1 VRVRADDIFRAIA
14 RFAVKFRWPI
24 VIFWIAA
31 AFVIPKALPSL
42 ANAAQGN
49 NSAFLPANAPSEQ
62 AINLAAP
69 LGVSTNVTS
78 IPVIAARATGPL
90 SAADQAWIN
99 GTLVTDLGKVQT
111 VVKVK
116 ELAQSQPT
124 AGVTGQAAQLQVQS
138 DVRSGGN
145 GSAIVTLVGDLRTAI
160 TDAAPPAG
168 LQVHLAGPL
177 ATQIDQQKQNG
188 NSNKSV
194 ELVSGILILI
204 ILLLVFRALL
214 APLVTLIPAALSVAI
229 SGPLVAEAAQH
240 GLKVSFLA
248 QILLTVLVLGA
259 GTDYNLFLVFRVREH
274 IRRGETAGNDFRRAA
289 SFLTRRRI
297 QRGDSSSEAL
307 VSALTR
313 VGESITFS
321 ALTVVAALLSL
332 LFATFQIYSTLGI
345 PLAIGIGVALL
356 AGLTLTPALL
366 AIFGKATFWPTRN
379 RVGAASAGAWGKVAA
394 RIVKRPAVALATG
407 VVIFGALATFVAG
420 YAGGGFGGT
429 TTAPA
434 GTDSAAGTALM
445 TQYFPATAANP
456 TEVIYQLPAP
466 VWDNPAPLAA
476 AELQLKASGLFTTL
490 AGPLNPGGSFSLQPA
505 QYAGLH
511 QLVSA
516 AVPSGELPPTM
527 PPALASKLTAVAGN
541 NAAEAYQLY
550 RATTNFVSADG
561 KTIQF
566 LVGLSAGD
574 PSTTAAMNAT
584 PAIRTEVA
592 RVAPTLH
599 ATANGVLGQA
609 PIFYDI
615 SATSNSDLGT
625 VIPIAIIVIGILL
638 ALVMRSLVAPL
649 YLIASVAVSYF
660 AALGAAVLIFIK
672 IGHSGGITFILPF
685 LLFIFLLA
693 LGEDYNIL
701 VMTRIREEAHKMPL
715 REAVSKALGITGTTV
730 TSAGVVLASAFAV
743 FAVVGGAS
751 GGSQIRDVGIGLVL
765 GILMDTFVVR
775 TVLVPCTCV
784 LLGRWNWWP
793 SKLIIDAPEADS
805 VSASADVLGLVDAA
819 PAAAGDEDAEVSP
832 GVAPEGKHSLD

>member
-1 VRVRADDIFRAIA
+1 VAVHADDIFRAIG

-24 VIFWIAA
+24 LVFWIVAA
-31 AFVIPKALPSL
+31 ALIPKALPSL

-49 NSAFLPANAPSEQ
+49 NSAFLPASAPSQ
-62 AINLAAP
+62 HAIDLAAP
-69 LGVSTNVTS
+69 LGVSTKVTVV
-78 IPVIAARATGPL
+78 PVIAARDGGPL
-90 SAADQAWIN
+90 TAADQAWLS
-99 GTLVTDLGKVQT
+99 GPLQAGLGKVAT
-111 VVKVK
+111 VEKVKV
-116 ELAQSQPT
+116 LAVSQPV
-124 AGVTGQAAQLQVQS
+124 AGVAGQAAEIQVQS
-138 DVRSGGN
+138 NVNGGGN
-145 GSAIVTLVGDLRTAI
+145 GTSIVNLVDNLRTAI
-160 TDAAPPAG
+160 KGAAPPSG
-168 LQVHLAGPL
+168 LQVHLSGPL
-177 ATQIDQQKQNG
+177 ATQVDQQKQNG
-188 NSNKSV
+188 NSNQSV
-194 ELVSGILILI
+194 EIVTGLLILI

-214 APLVTLIPAALSVAI
+214 APLVTLLPAFFSVAI

-274 IRRGETAGNDFRRAA
+274 IRRGEAPKDAV
-289 SFLTRRRI
+289 
-297 QRGDSSSEAL
+297 
-307 VSALTR
+307 VSALTK

-345 PLAIGIGVALL
+345 PLAIGIAVALL

-366 AIFGKATFWPTRN
+366 AIFGKAAFWPTRN
-379 RVGAASAGAWGKVAA
+379 RVGATSTGVWGKIAT
-394 RIVKRPAVALATG
+394 RILKRPAVALATG
-407 VVIFGALATFVAG
+407 VVIFGALATFVTG
-420 YAGGGFGGT
+420 YVGGGFGGS

-434 GTDSAAGTALM
+434 GTDSAAGAAL
-445 TQYFPATAANP
+445 QSKYFPSTSANP
-456 TEVIYQLPAP
+456 TELIYKLSTP
-466 VWDNPAPLAA
+466 VWDNPAPLVA
-476 AELQLKASGLFTTL
+476 AEQQLKASGVFTTV
-490 AGPLNPGGSFSLQPA
+490 AGPLNPGGTVSISPA
-505 QYAGLH
+505 QYSGLH
-511 QLVSA
+511 QVVSSA
-516 AVPSGELPPTM
+516 IPSGELPPTM
-527 PPALASKLTAVAGN
+527 PPAVAQALQPVAGN

-550 RATTNFVSADG
+550 RATTNFVSPDG

-566 LVGLSAGD
+566 LTGLSAGEA
-574 PSTTAAMNAT
+574 STTAAMNAT
-584 PAIRTEVA
+584 PAIRTEA
-592 RVAPTLH
+592 AKVAPALH
-599 ATANGVLGQA
+599 ATDNGVLGQA

-615 SATSNSDLGT
+615 SSISNSDLGT

-660 AALGAAVLIFIK
+660 AALGTAVLIFIK

-701 VMTRIREEAHKMPL
+701 VMTRIREEAHKMSL
-715 REAVSKALGITGTTV
+715 KEAVSKALGITGTTV
-730 TSAGVVLASAFAV
+730 TSAGIVLASAFAV

-751 GGSQIRDVGIGLVL
+751 GGSQIRDVGLGLVL

-793 SKLIIDAPEADS
+793 SKLTIDSPEAES
-805 VSASADVLGLVDAA
+805 VSASADALGL
-819 PAAAGDEDAEVSP
+819 AGSQDSQGAGGEVSP
-832 GVAPEGKHSLD
+832 SVAPDSKHSLD

>member
-1 VRVRADDIFRAIA
+1 VHADDIFRAIG

-24 VIFWIAA
+24 LIFWIVAA
-31 AFVIPKALPSL
+31 ALIPKALPSL

-49 NSAFLPANAPSEQ
+49 NSAFLPSSAPSQ
-62 AINLAAP
+62 HAIDLAAP
-69 LGVSTNVTS
+69 LGVSTKVTA
-78 IPVIAARATGPL
+78 IPVIAARTAGPL
-90 SAADQAWIN
+90 TAADQAWLS
-99 GTLVTDLGKVQT
+99 GPLQADLGKVAT

-116 ELAQSQPT
+116 VLAVSQTVP
-124 AGVTGQAAQLQVQS
+124 GVTGQAAEIQVQS
-138 DVRSGGN
+138 DVSSGGN
-145 GSAIVTLVGDLRTAI
+145 GTAIVDLVGNLRTAI
-160 TDAAPPAG
+160 KDAAAPAG
-168 LQVHLAGPL
+168 LQVSLTGPL
-177 ATQIDQQKQNG
+177 ATQVDQQKQNG
-188 NSNKSV
+188 NSNQSV
-194 ELVSGILILI
+194 EIVTGILILI

-214 APLVTLIPAALSVAI
+214 APLVTLLPSFFSVAI

-274 IRRGETAGNDFRRAA
+274 IRRGESPKDAV
-289 SFLTRRRI
+289 
-297 QRGDSSSEAL
+297 
-307 VSALTR
+307 VSALTK

-356 AGLTLTPALL
+356 ACLTLTPALL
-366 AIFGKATFWPTRN
+366 AIFGKAAFWPTRN
-379 RVGAASAGAWGKVAA
+379 RVGASSAGVWGTIAT
-394 RIVKRPAVALATG
+394 RILKRPAVALATG
-407 VVIFGALATFVAG
+407 VVIFGALATFVTG
-420 YAGGGFGGT
+420 YMGGGFGGS

-434 GTDSAAGTALM
+434 GSDSAAGTAL
-445 TQYFPATAANP
+445 QAKYFPSTSSNP
-456 TEVIYQLPAP
+456 TELIYKLSTP
-466 VWDNPAPLAA
+466 VWDNPAPLVA
-476 AELQLKASGLFTTL
+476 AEQQLKASGVFTTL
-490 AGPLNPGGSFSLQPA
+490 AGPLNPGGTVSISPA

-511 QLVSA
+511 QVVSA
-516 AVPSGELPPTM
+516 AVPSGELPTTM
-527 PPALASKLTAVAGN
+527 PPAVATALQPVAGS

-550 RATTNFVSADG
+550 RATTNFVSTDG

-566 LVGLSAGD
+566 LAGLTAGD
-574 PSTTAAMNAT
+574 PSTTTAMNAT
-584 PAIRTEVA
+584 PAIRTEA
-592 RVAPTLH
+592 TRVAPTLH
-599 ATANGVLGQA
+599 ATDSGVLGQA

-615 SATSNSDLGT
+615 SSISNSDLGT

-660 AALGAAVLIFIK
+660 AALGTAVLIFIK

-701 VMTRIREEAHKMPL
+701 VMTRIREEAHKMSL
-715 REAVSKALGITGTTV
+715 REAVSKALGVTGTTV
-730 TSAGVVLASAFAV
+730 TSAGIVLASAFAV
-743 FAVVGGAS
+743 FAVVGGRS
-751 GGSQIRDVGIGLVL
+751 GGSQIRDVGLGLVL

-793 SKLIIDAPEADS
+793 SKLTIDSPEAES
-805 VSASADVLGLVDAA
+805 VSASADALGL
-819 PAAAGDEDAEVSP
+819 AGSQGSAGPDAEVSSSVTP
-832 GVAPEGKHSLD
+832 DSAGRPEDDHSLD

>member
-1 VRVRADDIFRAIA
+1 VAVHADDIFRAIG

-24 VIFWIAA
+24 LVFWIVAA
-31 AFVIPKALPSL
+31 ALIPKALPSL

-49 NSAFLPANAPSEQ
+49 NSAFLPASAPSQ
-62 AINLAAP
+62 HAIDLAAP
-69 LGVSTNVTS
+69 LGVSTKVTVV
-78 IPVIAARATGPL
+78 PVIAARDGGPL
-90 SAADQAWIN
+90 TAADQAWLS
-99 GTLVTDLGKVQT
+99 GPLQAGLGKVAT
-111 VVKVK
+111 VEKVKV
-116 ELAQSQPT
+116 LAVSQPV
-124 AGVTGQAAQLQVQS
+124 AGVAGQAAEIQVQS
-138 DVRSGGN
+138 NVNGGGN
-145 GSAIVTLVGDLRTAI
+145 GTSIVNLVDNLRTAI
-160 TDAAPPAG
+160 KGAAPPSG
-168 LQVHLAGPL
+168 LQVHLSGPL
-177 ATQIDQQKQNG
+177 ATQVDQQKQNG
-188 NSNKSV
+188 NSNQSV
-194 ELVSGILILI
+194 EIVTGLLILI

-214 APLVTLIPAALSVAI
+214 APLVTLLPAFFSVAI

-274 IRRGETAGNDFRRAA
+274 IRRGEAPKDAV
-289 SFLTRRRI
+289 
-297 QRGDSSSEAL
+297 
-307 VSALTR
+307 VSALTK

-345 PLAIGIGVALL
+345 PLAIGIAVALL

-366 AIFGKATFWPTRN
+366 AIFGKAAFWPTRN
-379 RVGAASAGAWGKVAA
+379 RVGATSTGVWGKIAT
-394 RIVKRPAVALATG
+394 RILKRPAVALATG
-407 VVIFGALATFVAG
+407 VVIFGALATFVTG
-420 YAGGGFGGT
+420 YVGGGFGGS

-434 GTDSAAGTALM
+434 GTDSAVGATL
-445 TQYFPATAANP
+445 QSKYFPSTSANP
-456 TEVIYQLPAP
+456 TELIYKLSTP
-466 VWDNPAPLAA
+466 VWDNPAPLVA
-476 AELQLKASGLFTTL
+476 AEQQLKASGVFTTV
-490 AGPLNPGGSFSLQPA
+490 AGPLNPGGTVSISPA
-505 QYAGLH
+505 QYSGLH
-511 QLVSA
+511 QVVSSA
-516 AVPSGELPPTM
+516 IPSGELPPTM
-527 PPALASKLTAVAGN
+527 PPAVAQALQPVAGN

-550 RATTNFVSADG
+550 RATTNFVSPDG

-566 LVGLSAGD
+566 LTGLSAGEA
-574 PSTTAAMNAT
+574 STTAAMNAT
-584 PAIRTEVA
+584 PAIRTEA
-592 RVAPTLH
+592 AKVAPALH
-599 ATANGVLGQA
+599 ATDNGVLGQA

-615 SATSNSDLGT
+615 SSISNSDLGT

-660 AALGAAVLIFIK
+660 AALGTAVLIFIK

-701 VMTRIREEAHKMPL
+701 VMTRIREEAHKMSL
-715 REAVSKALGITGTTV
+715 KEAVSKALGITGTTV
-730 TSAGVVLASAFAV
+730 TSAGIVLASAFAV

-751 GGSQIRDVGIGLVL
+751 GGSQIRDVGLGLVL

-793 SKLIIDAPEADS
+793 SKLTIDSPEAES
-805 VSASADVLGLVDAA
+805 VSASADALGL
-819 PAAAGDEDAEVSP
+819 AGSQDSQGAGGEVSP
-832 GVAPEGKHSLD
+832 SVAPDSKHSLD

>member
-1 VRVRADDIFRAIA
+1 VAVHADDIFRAIG

-24 VIFWIAA
+24 LVFWIVAA
-31 AFVIPKALPSL
+31 ALIPKALPSL

-49 NSAFLPANAPSEQ
+49 NSAFLPASAPSQ
-62 AINLAAP
+62 HAIDLAAP
-69 LGVSTNVTS
+69 LGVSTKVTVV
-78 IPVIAARATGPL
+78 PVIAARDGGPL
-90 SAADQAWIN
+90 TAADQAWLS
-99 GTLVTDLGKVQT
+99 GPLQAGLGKVAT
-111 VVKVK
+111 VEKVKV
-116 ELAQSQPT
+116 LAVSQPV
-124 AGVTGQAAQLQVQS
+124 AGVAGQAAEIQVQS
-138 DVRSGGN
+138 NVNGGGN
-145 GSAIVTLVGDLRTAI
+145 GTSIVNLVDNLRTAI
-160 TDAAPPAG
+160 KGAAPPSG
-168 LQVHLAGPL
+168 LQVHLSGPL
-177 ATQIDQQKQNG
+177 ATQVDQQKQNG
-188 NSNKSV
+188 NSNQSV
-194 ELVSGILILI
+194 EIVTGLLILI

-214 APLVTLIPAALSVAI
+214 APLVTLLPAFFSVAI

-274 IRRGETAGNDFRRAA
+274 IRRGEAPKDAV
-289 SFLTRRRI
+289 
-297 QRGDSSSEAL
+297 
-307 VSALTR
+307 VSALTK

-345 PLAIGIGVALL
+345 PLAIGIAVALL

-366 AIFGKATFWPTRN
+366 AIFGKAAFWPTRN
-379 RVGAASAGAWGKVAA
+379 RVGATSTGVWGKIAT
-394 RIVKRPAVALATG
+394 RILKRPAVALATG
-407 VVIFGALATFVAG
+407 VVIFGALATFVTG
-420 YAGGGFGGT
+420 YVGGGFGGS

-434 GTDSAAGTALM
+434 GTDSAAGATL
-445 TQYFPATAANP
+445 QSKYFPSTSANP
-456 TEVIYQLPAP
+456 TELIYKLSTP
-466 VWDNPAPLAA
+466 VWDNPAPLVA
-476 AELQLKASGLFTTL
+476 AEQQLKASGVFTTV
-490 AGPLNPGGSFSLQPA
+490 AGPLNPGGTVSISPA
-505 QYAGLH
+505 QYSGLH
-511 QLVSA
+511 QVVSSA
-516 AVPSGELPPTM
+516 IPSGELPPTM
-527 PPALASKLTAVAGN
+527 PPAVAQALQPVAGN

-550 RATTNFVSADG
+550 RATTNFVSPDG

-566 LVGLSAGD
+566 LTGLSAGEA
-574 PSTTAAMNAT
+574 STTAAMNAT
-584 PAIRTEVA
+584 PAIRTEA
-592 RVAPTLH
+592 AKVAPALH
-599 ATANGVLGQA
+599 ATDNGVLGQA

-615 SATSNSDLGT
+615 SSISNSDLGT

-660 AALGAAVLIFIK
+660 AALGTAVLIFIK

-701 VMTRIREEAHKMPL
+701 VMTRIREEAHKMSL
-715 REAVSKALGITGTTV
+715 KEAVSKALGITGTTV
-730 TSAGVVLASAFAV
+730 TSAGIVLASAFAV

-751 GGSQIRDVGIGLVL
+751 GGSQIRDVGLGLVL

-793 SKLIIDAPEADS
+793 SKLTIDSPEAES
-805 VSASADVLGLVDAA
+805 VSASADALGL
-819 PAAAGDEDAEVSP
+819 AGSQDSQGAGGEVSP
-832 GVAPEGKHSLD
+832 SVAPDSKHSLD

>member
-1 VRVRADDIFRAIA
+1 VAVHADDIFRAIG

-24 VIFWIAA
+24 LVFWIVAA
-31 AFVIPKALPSL
+31 ALIPKALPSL

-49 NSAFLPANAPSEQ
+49 NSAFLPASAPSQ
-62 AINLAAP
+62 HAIDLAAP
-69 LGVSTNVTS
+69 LGVSTKVTVV
-78 IPVIAARATGPL
+78 PVIAARDGGPL
-90 SAADQAWIN
+90 TAADQAWLS
-99 GTLVTDLGKVQT
+99 GPLQAGLGKVAT
-111 VVKVK
+111 VEKVKV
-116 ELAQSQPT
+116 LAVSQPV
-124 AGVTGQAAQLQVQS
+124 AGVAGQAAEIQVQS
-138 DVRSGGN
+138 NVNGGGN
-145 GSAIVTLVGDLRTAI
+145 GTSIVNLVDNLRTAI
-160 TDAAPPAG
+160 KGAAPPSG
-168 LQVHLAGPL
+168 LQVHLTGPL
-177 ATQIDQQKQNG
+177 ATQVDQQKQNG
-188 NSNKSV
+188 NSNQSV
-194 ELVSGILILI
+194 EIVTGLLILI

-214 APLVTLIPAALSVAI
+214 APLVTLLPAFFSVAI

-274 IRRGETAGNDFRRAA
+274 IRRGEAPKDAV
-289 SFLTRRRI
+289 
-297 QRGDSSSEAL
+297 
-307 VSALTR
+307 VSALTK

-345 PLAIGIGVALL
+345 PLAIGIAVALL

-366 AIFGKATFWPTRN
+366 AIFGKAAFWPTRN
-379 RVGAASAGAWGKVAA
+379 RVGASSTGVWGKIAT
-394 RIVKRPAVALATG
+394 RILKRPAVALATG
-407 VVIFGALATFVAG
+407 VVVFGALATFVTG
-420 YAGGGFGGT
+420 YVGGGFGGS

-434 GTDSAAGTALM
+434 GTDSAAGAAL
-445 TQYFPATAANP
+445 QSKYFPSTSANP
-456 TEVIYQLPAP
+456 TELIYKLSTP
-466 VWDNPAPLAA
+466 VWDNPAPLVA
-476 AELQLKASGLFTTL
+476 AEQQLKASGVFTTV
-490 AGPLNPGGSFSLQPA
+490 AGPLNPGGTVSISPA
-505 QYAGLH
+505 QYSGLH
-511 QLVSA
+511 QVVSSA
-516 AVPSGELPPTM
+516 IPSGELPPTM
-527 PPALASKLTAVAGN
+527 PPAVAQALQPVAGN

-550 RATTNFVSADG
+550 RATTNFVSPDG

-566 LVGLSAGD
+566 LTGLSAGEA
-574 PSTTAAMNAT
+574 STTAAMNAT
-584 PAIRTEVA
+584 PAIRTEA
-592 RVAPTLH
+592 AKVAPALH
-599 ATANGVLGQA
+599 ATDNGVLGQA

-615 SATSNSDLGT
+615 SSISNSDLGT

-660 AALGAAVLIFIK
+660 AALGTAVLIFIK

-701 VMTRIREEAHKMPL
+701 VMTRIREEAHKMSL
-715 REAVSKALGITGTTV
+715 KEAVSKALGITGTTV
-730 TSAGVVLASAFAV
+730 TSAGIVLASAFAV

-751 GGSQIRDVGIGLVL
+751 GGSQIRDVGLGLVL

-793 SKLIIDAPEADS
+793 SKLTIDSPEAES
-805 VSASADVLGLVDAA
+805 VSASADALGL
-819 PAAAGDEDAEVSP
+819 AGSQDSQGAGGEVSP
-832 GVAPEGKHSLD
+832 SVAPDSKHSLD

>member
-1 VRVRADDIFRAIA
+1 MRVDDIFKAIG

-24 VIFWIAA
+24 LVFWIIAA
-31 AFVIPKALPSL
+31 VLIPKALPSL

-49 NSAFLPANAPSEQ
+49 NSAFLPASAPSQ
-62 AINLAAP
+62 HAIDMAAP
-69 LGVSTNVTS
+69 LGTSTKVTIVSV
-78 IPVIAARATGPL
+78 VAARTTGPL
-90 SAADQAWIN
+90 TAADQSWLTR
-99 GTLVTDLGKVQT
+99 TLPADLGKVAT

-116 ELAQSQPT
+116 EVAVSQRV
-124 AGVTGQAAQLQVQS
+124 ANVTGQAAQLQVQS
-138 DVRSGGN
+138 DVNGGGN
-145 GSAIVTLVGDLRTAI
+145 GTAIVNMVGELRTAI
-160 TDAAPPAG
+160 SDAHPPAG
-168 LQVHLAGPL
+168 LEVHLAGPL
-177 ATQIDQQKQNG
+177 ATQVDQQKQSG
-188 NSNKSV
+188 NSNQSV
-194 ELVSGILILI
+194 EIVSAVLILI

-214 APLVTLIPAALSVAI
+214 APLVTLLPAGLAVGI
-229 SGPLVAEAAQH
+229 SGPLVAEAAAH

-274 IRRGETAGNDFRRAA
+274 IRRGET
-289 SFLTRRRI
+289 SK
-297 QRGDSSSEAL
+297 EAV
-307 VSALTR
+307 VSALTK

-366 AIFGKATFWPTRN
+366 AIFGKATFWPSKTRA
-379 RVGAASAGAWGKVAA
+379 GTSSAGAWGAIA
-394 RIVKRPAVALATG
+394 TRILKRPAVALATG
-407 VVIFGALATFVAG
+407 IVIFGALATFVAG
-420 YAGGGFGGT
+420 YVGGGFGGS

-434 GTDSAAGTALM
+434 GTDSAAGTAL
-445 TQYFPATAANP
+445 QAKYFPSSSSNP
-456 TEVIYQLPAP
+456 TELLYKLSTP
-466 VWDNPAPLAA
+466 VWDNPAPLVA
-476 AELQLKASGLFTTL
+476 AEQQLKASGLFTGVT
-490 AGPLNPGGSFSLQPA
+490 GPLNPVGTVGFTPS
-505 QYAGLH
+505 QYAQFH

-516 AVPSGELPPTM
+516 AVPSGELPATI
-527 PPALASKLTAVAGN
+527 PPAVAKAITPVVGASE
-541 NAAEAYQLY
+541 AADAYQLY
-550 RATTNFVSADG
+550 RASSNFVSADG
-561 KTIQF
+561 TTIQF
-566 LVGLSAGD
+566 LTGLTAGD
-574 PSTTAAMNAT
+574 PSTTTAMNQT
-584 PAIRTEVA
+584 PTIRAEA
-592 RVAPTLH
+592 AKVAPTLH
-599 ATANGVLGQA
+599 ATQSGVLGEA

-615 SATSNSDLGT
+615 SSISNNDLGT
-625 VIPIAIIVIGILL
+625 VIPIAILVIGILL

-672 IGHSGGITFILPF
+672 IGHSSGITFILPF

-715 REAVSKALGITGTTV
+715 REAVAKAIGVTGTTV
-730 TSAGVVLASAFAV
+730 TSAGIVLAAAFGV

-751 GGSQIRDVGIGLVL
+751 GGSQIRDVGLGLVL

-793 SKLIIDAPEADS
+793 SKLTVDSPEADS
-805 VSASADVLGLVDAA
+805 AGTPAVNAAADALGLVDAA
-819 PAAAGDEDAEVSP
+819 PAATEAGGAEVSP
-832 GVAPEGKHSLD
+832 AGSTDGAGRPAD

>member
-1 VRVRADDIFRAIA
+1 VAVHADDIFRAIG

-24 VIFWIAA
+24 LVFWIVAA
-31 AFVIPKALPSL
+31 ALIPKALPSL

-49 NSAFLPANAPSEQ
+49 NSAFLPASAPSQ
-62 AINLAAP
+62 HAIDLAAP
-69 LGVSTNVTS
+69 LGVSTKVTVV
-78 IPVIAARATGPL
+78 PVIAARDGGPL
-90 SAADQAWIN
+90 TAADQAWLS
-99 GTLVTDLGKVQT
+99 GPLQAGLGKVAT
-111 VVKVK
+111 VEKVKV
-116 ELAQSQPT
+116 LAVSQPV
-124 AGVTGQAAQLQVQS
+124 AGVAGQAAEIQVQS
-138 DVRSGGN
+138 NVNGGGN
-145 GSAIVTLVGDLRTAI
+145 GTSIVNLVDNLRTAI
-160 TDAAPPAG
+160 KGAAPPSG
-168 LQVHLAGPL
+168 LQVHLTGPL
-177 ATQIDQQKQNG
+177 ATQVDQQKQNG
-188 NSNKSV
+188 NSNQSV
-194 ELVSGILILI
+194 EIVTGLLILI

-214 APLVTLIPAALSVAI
+214 APLVTLLPAFFSVAI

-274 IRRGETAGNDFRRAA
+274 IRRGEAPKDAV
-289 SFLTRRRI
+289 
-297 QRGDSSSEAL
+297 
-307 VSALTR
+307 VSALTK

-345 PLAIGIGVALL
+345 PLAIGIAVALL

-366 AIFGKATFWPTRN
+366 AIFGKAAFWPTRN
-379 RVGAASAGAWGKVAA
+379 RVGATSTGVWGKIAT
-394 RIVKRPAVALATG
+394 RILKRPAVALATG
-407 VVIFGALATFVAG
+407 VVVFGALATFVTG
-420 YAGGGFGGT
+420 YVGGGFGGS

-434 GTDSAAGTALM
+434 GTDSAAGAAL
-445 TQYFPATAANP
+445 QSKYFPSTSANP
-456 TEVIYQLPAP
+456 TELIYKLSTP
-466 VWDNPAPLAA
+466 VWDNPAPLVA
-476 AELQLKASGLFTTL
+476 AEQQLKASGVFTTV
-490 AGPLNPGGSFSLQPA
+490 AGPLNPGGTVSISPA
-505 QYAGLH
+505 QYSGLH
-511 QLVSA
+511 QVVSSA
-516 AVPSGELPPTM
+516 IPSGELPPTM
-527 PPALASKLTAVAGN
+527 PPAVAQALQPVAGN

-550 RATTNFVSADG
+550 RATTNFVSPDG

-566 LVGLSAGD
+566 LTGLSAGEA
-574 PSTTAAMNAT
+574 STTAAMNAT
-584 PAIRTEVA
+584 PAIRTEA
-592 RVAPTLH
+592 AKVAPALH
-599 ATANGVLGQA
+599 ATDNGVLGQA

-615 SATSNSDLGT
+615 SSISNSDLGT

-660 AALGAAVLIFIK
+660 AALGTAVLIFIK

-701 VMTRIREEAHKMPL
+701 VMTRIREEAHKMSL
-715 REAVSKALGITGTTV
+715 KEAVSKALGITGTTV
-730 TSAGVVLASAFAV
+730 TSAGIVLASAFAV

-751 GGSQIRDVGIGLVL
+751 GGSQIRDVGLGLVL

-793 SKLIIDAPEADS
+793 SKLTIDSPEAES
-805 VSASADVLGLVDAA
+805 VSASADALGL
-819 PAAAGDEDAEVSP
+819 AGSQDSQGAGGEVSP
-832 GVAPEGKHSLD
+832 SVAPDSKHSLD

>member
-1 VRVRADDIFRAIA
+1 VAVHADDIFRAIG

-24 VIFWIAA
+24 LVFWIVAA
-31 AFVIPKALPSL
+31 ALIPKALPSL

-49 NSAFLPANAPSEQ
+49 NSAFLPASAPSQ
-62 AINLAAP
+62 HAIDLAAP
-69 LGVSTNVTS
+69 LGVSTKVTVV
-78 IPVIAARATGPL
+78 PVIAARDGGPL
-90 SAADQAWIN
+90 TAADQAWLS
-99 GTLVTDLGKVQT
+99 GPLQAGLGKVAT
-111 VVKVK
+111 VEKVKV
-116 ELAQSQPT
+116 LAVSQPV
-124 AGVTGQAAQLQVQS
+124 AGVAGQAAEIQVQS
-138 DVRSGGN
+138 NVNGGGN
-145 GSAIVTLVGDLRTAI
+145 GTSIVNLVDNLRTAI
-160 TDAAPPAG
+160 KGAAPPSG
-168 LQVHLAGPL
+168 LQVHLTGPL
-177 ATQIDQQKQNG
+177 ATQVDQQKQNG
-188 NSNKSV
+188 NSNQSV
-194 ELVSGILILI
+194 EIVTGLLILI

-214 APLVTLIPAALSVAI
+214 APLVTLLPAFFSVAI

-274 IRRGETAGNDFRRAA
+274 IRRGEAPKDAV
-289 SFLTRRRI
+289 
-297 QRGDSSSEAL
+297 
-307 VSALTR
+307 VSALTK

-345 PLAIGIGVALL
+345 PLAIGIAVALL

-366 AIFGKATFWPTRN
+366 AIFGKAAFWPTRN
-379 RVGAASAGAWGKVAA
+379 RVGATSTGVWGKIAT
-394 RIVKRPAVALATG
+394 RILKRPAVALATG
-407 VVIFGALATFVAG
+407 VVIFGALATFVTG
-420 YAGGGFGGT
+420 YVGGGFGGS

-434 GTDSAAGTALM
+434 GTDSAAGATL
-445 TQYFPATAANP
+445 QSKYFPSTSANP
-456 TEVIYQLPAP
+456 TELIYKLSTP
-466 VWDNPAPLAA
+466 VWDNPAPLVA
-476 AELQLKASGLFTTL
+476 AEQQLKASGVFTTV
-490 AGPLNPGGSFSLQPA
+490 AGPLNPGGTVSISPA
-505 QYAGLH
+505 QYSGLH
-511 QLVSA
+511 QVVSSA
-516 AVPSGELPPTM
+516 IPSGELPPTM
-527 PPALASKLTAVAGN
+527 PPAVAQALQPMAGN

-550 RATTNFVSADG
+550 RATTNFVSPDG

-566 LVGLSAGD
+566 LTGLSAGEA
-574 PSTTAAMNAT
+574 STTAAMNAT
-584 PAIRTEVA
+584 PAIRTEA
-592 RVAPTLH
+592 AKVAPALH
-599 ATANGVLGQA
+599 ATDNGVLGQA

-615 SATSNSDLGT
+615 SSISNSDLGT

-660 AALGAAVLIFIK
+660 AALGTAVLIFIK

-701 VMTRIREEAHKMPL
+701 VMTRIREEAHKMSL
-715 REAVSKALGITGTTV
+715 KEAVSKALGITGTTV
-730 TSAGVVLASAFAV
+730 TSAGIVLASAFAV

-751 GGSQIRDVGIGLVL
+751 GGSQIRDVGLGLVL

-793 SKLIIDAPEADS
+793 SKLTIDSPEAES
-805 VSASADVLGLVDAA
+805 VSASADALGL
-819 PAAAGDEDAEVSP
+819 AGSQDSQGAGGEVSP
-832 GVAPEGKHSLD
+832 SVAPDSKHSLD

>member
-1 VRVRADDIFRAIA
+1 VAVHADDIFRAIG

-24 VIFWIAA
+24 LVFWIVAA
-31 AFVIPKALPSL
+31 ALIPKALPSL

-49 NSAFLPANAPSEQ
+49 NSAFLPASAPSQ
-62 AINLAAP
+62 HAIDLAAP
-69 LGVSTNVTS
+69 LGVSTKVTVV
-78 IPVIAARATGPL
+78 PVIAARDGGPL
-90 SAADQAWIN
+90 TAADQAWLS
-99 GTLVTDLGKVQT
+99 GPLQAGLGKVAT
-111 VVKVK
+111 VEKVKV
-116 ELAQSQPT
+116 LAVSQPV
-124 AGVTGQAAQLQVQS
+124 AGVAGQAAEIQVQS
-138 DVRSGGN
+138 NVNGGGN
-145 GSAIVTLVGDLRTAI
+145 GTAIVNLVDNLRTAI
-160 TDAAPPAG
+160 KGAAPPSG
-168 LQVHLAGPL
+168 LQVHLTGPL
-177 ATQIDQQKQNG
+177 ATQVDQQKQNG
-188 NSNKSV
+188 NSNQSV
-194 ELVSGILILI
+194 EIVTGLLILI

-214 APLVTLIPAALSVAI
+214 APLVTLLPAFFSVAI

-274 IRRGETAGNDFRRAA
+274 IRRGEAPKDAV
-289 SFLTRRRI
+289 
-297 QRGDSSSEAL
+297 
-307 VSALTR
+307 VSALTK

-345 PLAIGIGVALL
+345 PLAIGIAVALL

-366 AIFGKATFWPTRN
+366 AIFGKAAFWPTRN
-379 RVGAASAGAWGKVAA
+379 RVGATSTGVWGKIAT
-394 RIVKRPAVALATG
+394 RILKRPAVALATG
-407 VVIFGALATFVAG
+407 VVIFGALATFVTG
-420 YAGGGFGGT
+420 YVGGGFGGS

-434 GTDSAAGTALM
+434 GTDSAAGATL
-445 TQYFPATAANP
+445 QSKYFPSTSANP
-456 TEVIYQLPAP
+456 TELIYKLSTP
-466 VWDNPAPLAA
+466 VWDNPAPLVA
-476 AELQLKASGLFTTL
+476 AEQQLKASGVFTTV
-490 AGPLNPGGSFSLQPA
+490 AGPLNPGGTVSISPA
-505 QYAGLH
+505 QYSGLH
-511 QLVSA
+511 QVVSSA
-516 AVPSGELPPTM
+516 IPSGELPPTM
-527 PPALASKLTAVAGN
+527 PPAVAQALQPVAGN

-550 RATTNFVSADG
+550 RATTNFVSPDG

-566 LVGLSAGD
+566 LTGLSAGEA
-574 PSTTAAMNAT
+574 STTAAMNAT
-584 PAIRTEVA
+584 PAIRTEA
-592 RVAPTLH
+592 AKVAPALH
-599 ATANGVLGQA
+599 ATDNGVLGQA

-615 SATSNSDLGT
+615 SSISNSDLGT

-660 AALGAAVLIFIK
+660 AALGTAVLIFIK

-701 VMTRIREEAHKMPL
+701 VMTRIREEAHKMSL
-715 REAVSKALGITGTTV
+715 KEAVSKALGITGTTV
-730 TSAGVVLASAFAV
+730 TSAGIVLASAFAV

-751 GGSQIRDVGIGLVL
+751 GGSQIRDVGLGLVL

-793 SKLIIDAPEADS
+793 SKLTIDSPEAES
-805 VSASADVLGLVDAA
+805 VSASADALGL
-819 PAAAGDEDAEVSP
+819 AGSQDSQGAGGEVSP
-832 GVAPEGKHSLD
+832 SVAPDSKHSLD

>member
-1 VRVRADDIFRAIA
+1 VRVDDIFRAIG

-31 AFVIPKALPSL
+31 AVVIPKALPSL

-49 NSAFLPANAPSEQ
+49 NSAFLPASSPSEQ
-62 AINLAAP
+62 AITLAAP
-69 LGVSTNVTS
+69 LGTSTKVTVVSLV
-78 IPVIAARATGPL
+78 AARTTGPL
-90 SAADQAWIN
+90 TAADQAWLDS
-99 GTLVTDLGKVQT
+99 TLPADLGKVAT

-116 ELAQSQPT
+116 ELAVSQPVT
-124 AGVTGQAAQLQVQS
+124 GVAGQAAELQVQS
-138 DVRSGGN
+138 DLSGGGN
-145 GSAIVTLVGDLRTAI
+145 GTAIVTLVDNLRTAI
-160 TDAAPPAG
+160 SDAGPPAG

-177 ATQIDQQKQNG
+177 ATQVDQQKQNG

-194 ELVSGILILI
+194 ELVSALLILI

-214 APLVTLIPAALSVAI
+214 APLITLIPAGLAVAI
-229 SGPLVAEAAQH
+229 SGPLVGEAAQH

-274 IRRGETAGNDFRRAA
+274 VRRGETAGNDFRRAA
-289 SFLTRRRI
+289 SFLTRGRV
-297 QRGDSSSEAL
+297 QRGDSSSEAV
-307 VSALTR
+307 VSALTK

-366 AIFGKATFWPTRN
+366 AIFGRAAFWPTKA
-379 RVGAASAGAWGKVAA
+379 RVGTSSAGAWGIVAT
-394 RIVKRPAVALATG
+394 RVLKRPAVALATG

-420 YAGGGFGGT
+420 YVGGGFGGS

-434 GTDSAAGTALM
+434 GTDSAAGAALLSE
-445 TQYFPATAANP
+445 YFPSSSANP
-456 TEVIYQLPAP
+456 TELIYKLSAP
-466 VWDNPAPLAA
+466 VWDNPAPLVT
-476 AELQLKASGLFTTL
+476 AEQQLKSSGLFTGIT
-490 AGPLNPGGSFSLQPA
+490 GPLNPVGTIGFTPA
-505 QYAGLH
+505 EYAQFH
-511 QLVSA
+511 ELVSA
-516 AVPSGELPPTM
+516 AVPSGQLPATA
-527 PPALASKLTAVAGN
+527 PPAVAQALTAKVGAAE
-541 NAAEAYQLY
+541 AAEAYQLY
-550 RATTNFVSADG
+550 RASSNFVSADG
-561 KTIQF
+561 TTIQF
-566 LVGLSAGD
+566 VVGLSAGD
-574 PSTTAAMNAT
+574 PSTTTAMNAT
-584 PAIRTEVA
+584 PAIRAEA
-592 RVAPTLH
+592 AKVAPTLH
-599 ATANGVLGQA
+599 ATANGVLGEA

-625 VIPIAIIVIGILL
+625 VIPIAILIIGILL

-672 IGHSGGITFILPF
+672 IGHSSGITFILPF

-715 REAVSKALGITGTTV
+715 REAVTKAIGVTGTTV
-730 TSAGVVLASAFAV
+730 TSAGIVLAAAFAV

-793 SKLIIDAPEADS
+793 SKLDVDAPGADA
-805 VSASADVLGLVDAA
+805 ASAPSVNAAADALGLVEAA
-819 PAAAGDEDAEVSP
+819 PAATEANGAE
-832 GVAPEGKHSLD
+832 VAPEGNQSVD

>member
-1 VRVRADDIFRAIA
+1 VAVHADDIFRAIG

-24 VIFWIAA
+24 LVFWIVAA
-31 AFVIPKALPSL
+31 ALIPKALPSL

-49 NSAFLPANAPSEQ
+49 NSAFLPASAPSQ
-62 AINLAAP
+62 HAIDLAAP
-69 LGVSTNVTS
+69 LGVSTKVTVV
-78 IPVIAARATGPL
+78 PVIAARDGGPL
-90 SAADQAWIN
+90 TAADQAWLS
-99 GTLVTDLGKVQT
+99 GPLQAGLGKVAT
-111 VVKVK
+111 VEKVKV
-116 ELAQSQPT
+116 LAVSQPV
-124 AGVTGQAAQLQVQS
+124 AGVAGQAAEIQVQS
-138 DVRSGGN
+138 NVNGGGN
-145 GSAIVTLVGDLRTAI
+145 GTSIVNLVDNLRTAI
-160 TDAAPPAG
+160 KGAAPPSG
-168 LQVHLAGPL
+168 LQVHLTGPL
-177 ATQIDQQKQNG
+177 ATQVDQQKQNG
-188 NSNKSV
+188 NSNQSV
-194 ELVSGILILI
+194 EIVTGLLILI

-214 APLVTLIPAALSVAI
+214 APLVTLLPAFFSVAI

-274 IRRGETAGNDFRRAA
+274 IRRGEAPKDAV
-289 SFLTRRRI
+289 
-297 QRGDSSSEAL
+297 
-307 VSALTR
+307 VSALTK

-345 PLAIGIGVALL
+345 PLAIGIAVALL

-366 AIFGKATFWPTRN
+366 AIFGKAAFWPTRN
-379 RVGAASAGAWGKVAA
+379 RVGATSTGVWGKIAT
-394 RIVKRPAVALATG
+394 RILKRPAVALATG
-407 VVIFGALATFVAG
+407 VVVFGALATFVTG
-420 YAGGGFGGT
+420 YVGGGFGGS

-434 GTDSAAGTALM
+434 GTDSAAGAAL
-445 TQYFPATAANP
+445 QSKYFPSTSANP
-456 TEVIYQLPAP
+456 TELIYTLSTP
-466 VWDNPAPLAA
+466 VWDNPAPLVA
-476 AELQLKASGLFTTL
+476 AEQQLKASGVFTTV
-490 AGPLNPGGSFSLQPA
+490 AGPLNPGGTVSISPA
-505 QYAGLH
+505 QYSGLH
-511 QLVSA
+511 QVVSSA
-516 AVPSGELPPTM
+516 IPSGELPPTM
-527 PPALASKLTAVAGN
+527 PPAVAQALQPVAGN

-550 RATTNFVSADG
+550 RATTNFVSPDG

-566 LVGLSAGD
+566 LTGLRAGEA
-574 PSTTAAMNAT
+574 STTAAMNAT
-584 PAIRTEVA
+584 PAIRTEA
-592 RVAPTLH
+592 AKVAPALH
-599 ATANGVLGQA
+599 ATDNGVLGQA

-615 SATSNSDLGT
+615 SSISNSDLGT

-660 AALGAAVLIFIK
+660 AALGTAVLIFIK

-701 VMTRIREEAHKMPL
+701 VMTRIREEAHKMSL
-715 REAVSKALGITGTTV
+715 KEAVSKALGITGTTV
-730 TSAGVVLASAFAV
+730 TSAGIVLASAFAV

-751 GGSQIRDVGIGLVL
+751 GGSQIRDVGLGLVL

-793 SKLIIDAPEADS
+793 SKLTIDSPEAES
-805 VSASADVLGLVDAA
+805 VSASADALGL
-819 PAAAGDEDAEVSP
+819 AGSQDSQGAGGEVSP
-832 GVAPEGKHSLD
+832 SVAPDSKHSLD

>member
-1 VRVRADDIFRAIA
+1 VAVHADDIFRAIG

-24 VIFWIAA
+24 LVFWIVAA
-31 AFVIPKALPSL
+31 ALIPKALPSL

-49 NSAFLPANAPSEQ
+49 NSAFLPASAPSQ
-62 AINLAAP
+62 HAIDLAAP
-69 LGVSTNVTS
+69 LGVSTKVTVV
-78 IPVIAARATGPL
+78 PVIAARDGGPL
-90 SAADQAWIN
+90 TAADQAWLS
-99 GTLVTDLGKVQT
+99 GPLQAGLGKVAT
-111 VVKVK
+111 VEKVKV
-116 ELAQSQPT
+116 LAVSQPV
-124 AGVTGQAAQLQVQS
+124 AGVAGQAAEIQVQS
-138 DVRSGGN
+138 NVNGGGN
-145 GSAIVTLVGDLRTAI
+145 GTAIVNLVDNLRTAI
-160 TDAAPPAG
+160 KGAAPPSG
-168 LQVHLAGPL
+168 LQVHLTGPL
-177 ATQIDQQKQNG
+177 ATQVDQQKQNG
-188 NSNKSV
+188 NSNQSV
-194 ELVSGILILI
+194 EIVTGLLILI

-214 APLVTLIPAALSVAI
+214 APLVTLLPAFFSVAI

-274 IRRGETAGNDFRRAA
+274 IRRGEAPKDAV
-289 SFLTRRRI
+289 
-297 QRGDSSSEAL
+297 
-307 VSALTR
+307 VSALTK

-345 PLAIGIGVALL
+345 PLAIGIAVALL

-366 AIFGKATFWPTRN
+366 AIFGKAAFWPTRN
-379 RVGAASAGAWGKVAA
+379 RVGASSTGVWGKIAT
-394 RIVKRPAVALATG
+394 RILKRPAVALATG
-407 VVIFGALATFVAG
+407 VVIFGALATFVTG
-420 YAGGGFGGT
+420 YVGGGFGGS

-434 GTDSAAGTALM
+434 GTDSAAGAAL
-445 TQYFPATAANP
+445 QSKYFPSTSANP
-456 TEVIYQLPAP
+456 TELIYTLSTP
-466 VWDNPAPLAA
+466 VWDNPAPLVA
-476 AELQLKASGLFTTL
+476 AEQQLKASGVFTTV
-490 AGPLNPGGSFSLQPA
+490 AGPLNPGGTVSISPA
-505 QYAGLH
+505 QYSGLH
-511 QLVSA
+511 QVVSSA
-516 AVPSGELPPTM
+516 IPSGELPPTM
-527 PPALASKLTAVAGN
+527 PPAVAQALQPVAGN

-550 RATTNFVSADG
+550 RATTNFVSPDG

-566 LVGLSAGD
+566 LTGLSAGEA
-574 PSTTAAMNAT
+574 STTAAMNAT
-584 PAIRTEVA
+584 PAIRTEA
-592 RVAPTLH
+592 AKVAPALH
-599 ATANGVLGQA
+599 ATDNGVLGQA

-615 SATSNSDLGT
+615 SSISNSDLGT

-660 AALGAAVLIFIK
+660 AALGTAVLIFIK

-701 VMTRIREEAHKMPL
+701 VMTRIREEAHKMSL
-715 REAVSKALGITGTTV
+715 KEAVSKALGITGTTV
-730 TSAGVVLASAFAV
+730 TSAGIVLASAFAV

-751 GGSQIRDVGIGLVL
+751 GGSQIRDVGLGLVL

-793 SKLIIDAPEADS
+793 SKLTIDSPEAES
-805 VSASADVLGLVDAA
+805 VSASADALGL
-819 PAAAGDEDAEVSP
+819 AGSQDSQGAGGEVSP
-832 GVAPEGKHSLD
+832 SVAPDSKHSLD

>member
-1 VRVRADDIFRAIA
+1 VPVHADDIFRAIG
-14 RFAVKFRWPI
+14 RFAVKLRWPI
-24 VIFWIAA
+24 LVFWIAA
-31 AFVIPKALPSL
+31 AAFIPKALPSL

-49 NSAFLPANAPSEQ
+49 NSAFLPSSAPSQ
-62 AINLAAP
+62 HAIDISAP
-69 LGVSTNVTS
+69 LGVSTKVTA

-90 SAADQAWIN
+90 TAADQAWL
-99 GTLVTDLGKVQT
+99 GGPLQADLGKVAT

-116 ELAQSQPT
+116 VLAVSQPV
-124 AGVTGQAAQLQVQS
+124 AGVTGQAASLQVQS
-138 DVRSGGN
+138 NVSGGGN
-145 GSAIVTLVGDLRTAI
+145 GTAIVDLVDNLRTAI
-160 TDAAPPAG
+160 KDAAPPAG

-177 ATQIDQQKQNG
+177 ATQVDQQQQSG
-188 NSNKSV
+188 NSNQSV
-194 ELVSGILILI
+194 EIVTGVLILI

-214 APLVTLIPAALSVAI
+214 APLVTLLPAFFSVAI

-274 IRRGETAGNDFRRAA
+274 IRRGETPKDAV
-289 SFLTRRRI
+289 
-297 QRGDSSSEAL
+297 
-307 VSALTR
+307 VSALTK

-366 AIFGKATFWPTRN
+366 AIFGKAAFWPTRN
-379 RVGAASAGAWGKVAA
+379 RVGASSTGVWGTIAT
-394 RIVKRPAVALATG
+394 RILKRPAVALATG
-407 VVIFGALATFVAG
+407 VVIFGALATFVTG
-420 YAGGGFGGT
+420 YVGGGFGGS

-434 GTDSAAGTALM
+434 GSDSAAGTTL
-445 TQYFPATAANP
+445 QSKYFPTTSSNP
-456 TEVIYQLPAP
+456 TELIYKLSTP
-466 VWDNPAPLAA
+466 VWDNPAPLVA
-476 AELQLKASGLFTTL
+476 AEQQLKAAGVFTTL
-490 AGPLNPGGSFSLQPA
+490 AGPLNPGGTVTLQPA
-505 QYAGLH
+505 QYTGLH
-511 QLVSA
+511 QVMSA
-516 AVPSGELPPTM
+516 KLPSSADLPTAV
-527 PPALASKLTAVAGN
+527 PPALAPALTAAGKQFG
-541 NAAEAYQLY
+541 ASADEIYQLY
-550 RATTNFVSADG
+550 RATTNFVSPDG

-566 LVGLSAGD
+566 LAGLSAGD

-584 PAIRTEVA
+584 PAIRAAAAKVT
-592 RVAPTLH
+592 PTLH
-599 ATANGVLGQA
+599 ATDSGVLGQA

-615 SATSNSDLGT
+615 SSISNSDLGT

-638 ALVMRSLVAPL
+638 AVVMRSLVAPL

-660 AALGAAVLIFIK
+660 AALGTAVLIFIK

-701 VMTRIREEAHKMPL
+701 VMTRIREEAHKMSL

-730 TSAGVVLASAFAV
+730 TSAGIVLASAFAV
-743 FAVVGGAS
+743 FAVVGGRS
-751 GGSQIRDVGIGLVL
+751 GGSQVRDVGLGLVL

-793 SKLIIDAPEADS
+793 SKLTIDSPEAES
-805 VSASADVLGLVDAA
+805 VSASADALGL
-819 PAAAGDEDAEVSP
+819 AGAQGRPGAGAEVSP
-832 GVAPEGKHSLD
+832 PAGPESKHSLD

>member
-1 VRVRADDIFRAIA
+1 VAVHADDIFRAIG

-24 VIFWIAA
+24 LVFWIVAA
-31 AFVIPKALPSL
+31 ALIPKALPSL

-49 NSAFLPANAPSEQ
+49 NSAFLPASAPSQ
-62 AINLAAP
+62 HAIDLAAP
-69 LGVSTNVTS
+69 LGVSTKVTVV
-78 IPVIAARATGPL
+78 PVIAARDGGPL
-90 SAADQAWIN
+90 TAADQAWLS
-99 GTLVTDLGKVQT
+99 GPLQAGLGKVAT
-111 VVKVK
+111 VEKVKV
-116 ELAQSQPT
+116 LAVSQPV
-124 AGVTGQAAQLQVQS
+124 AGVAGQAAEIQVQS
-138 DVRSGGN
+138 NVNGGGN
-145 GSAIVTLVGDLRTAI
+145 GTSIVNLVDNLRTAI
-160 TDAAPPAG
+160 KGAAPPSG
-168 LQVHLAGPL
+168 LQVHLTGPL
-177 ATQIDQQKQNG
+177 ATQVDQQKQNG
-188 NSNKSV
+188 NSNQSV
-194 ELVSGILILI
+194 EIVTGLLILI

-214 APLVTLIPAALSVAI
+214 APLVTLLPAFFSVAI

-274 IRRGETAGNDFRRAA
+274 IRRGEAPKDAV
-289 SFLTRRRI
+289 
-297 QRGDSSSEAL
+297 
-307 VSALTR
+307 VSALTK

-345 PLAIGIGVALL
+345 PLAIGIAVALL

-366 AIFGKATFWPTRN
+366 AIFGKAAFWPTRN
-379 RVGAASAGAWGKVAA
+379 RVGATSTGVWGKIAT
-394 RIVKRPAVALATG
+394 RILKRPAVALATG
-407 VVIFGALATFVAG
+407 VVIFGALATFVTG
-420 YAGGGFGGT
+420 YVGGGFGGS

-434 GTDSAAGTALM
+434 GTDSAAGATL
-445 TQYFPATAANP
+445 QSKYFPSTSANP
-456 TEVIYQLPAP
+456 TELIYKLSTP
-466 VWDNPAPLAA
+466 VWDNPAPLVA
-476 AELQLKASGLFTTL
+476 AEQQLKASGVFTTV
-490 AGPLNPGGSFSLQPA
+490 AGPLNPGGTVSISPA
-505 QYAGLH
+505 QYSGLH
-511 QLVSA
+511 QVVSSA
-516 AVPSGELPPTM
+516 IPSGELPPTM
-527 PPALASKLTAVAGN
+527 PPAVAQALQPVAGN

-550 RATTNFVSADG
+550 RATTNFVSPDG

-566 LVGLSAGD
+566 LTGLSAGEA
-574 PSTTAAMNAT
+574 STTAAMNAT
-584 PAIRTEVA
+584 PAIRTEA
-592 RVAPTLH
+592 AKVAPALH
-599 ATANGVLGQA
+599 ATDNGVLGQA

-615 SATSNSDLGT
+615 SSISNSDLGT

-660 AALGAAVLIFIK
+660 AALGTAVLIFIK

-701 VMTRIREEAHKMPL
+701 VMTRIREEAHKMSL
-715 REAVSKALGITGTTV
+715 KEAVSKALGITGTTV
-730 TSAGVVLASAFAV
+730 TSAGIVLASAFAV

-751 GGSQIRDVGIGLVL
+751 GGSQIRDVGLGLVL

-793 SKLIIDAPEADS
+793 SKLTIDSPEAES
-805 VSASADVLGLVDAA
+805 VSASADALGL
-819 PAAAGDEDAEVSP
+819 AGSQDSQGAGGEVSP
-832 GVAPEGKHSLD
+832 SVAPDSKHSLD

>member
-1 VRVRADDIFRAIA
+1 VAVHADDIFRAIG

-24 VIFWIAA
+24 LVFWIVAA
-31 AFVIPKALPSL
+31 ALIPKALPSL

-49 NSAFLPANAPSEQ
+49 NSAFLPASAPSQ
-62 AINLAAP
+62 HAIDLAAP
-69 LGVSTNVTS
+69 LGVSTKVTVV
-78 IPVIAARATGPL
+78 PVIAARDGGPL
-90 SAADQAWIN
+90 TAADQAWLS
-99 GTLVTDLGKVQT
+99 GPLQAGLGKVAT
-111 VVKVK
+111 VEKVKV
-116 ELAQSQPT
+116 LAVSQPV
-124 AGVTGQAAQLQVQS
+124 AGVAGQAAEIQVQS
-138 DVRSGGN
+138 NVNGGGN
-145 GSAIVTLVGDLRTAI
+145 GTAIVNLVDNLRTAI
-160 TDAAPPAG
+160 KGAAPPSG
-168 LQVHLAGPL
+168 LQVHLTGPL
-177 ATQIDQQKQNG
+177 ATQVDQQKQNG
-188 NSNKSV
+188 NSNQSV
-194 ELVSGILILI
+194 EIVTGLLILI

-214 APLVTLIPAALSVAI
+214 APLVTLLPAFFSVAI

-274 IRRGETAGNDFRRAA
+274 IRRGEAPKDAV
-289 SFLTRRRI
+289 
-297 QRGDSSSEAL
+297 
-307 VSALTR
+307 VSALTK

-345 PLAIGIGVALL
+345 PLAIGIAVALL

-366 AIFGKATFWPTRN
+366 AIFGKAAFWPTRN
-379 RVGAASAGAWGKVAA
+379 RVGATSTGVWGKIAT
-394 RIVKRPAVALATG
+394 RILKRPAVALATG
-407 VVIFGALATFVAG
+407 VVIFGALATFVTG
-420 YAGGGFGGT
+420 YVGGGFGGS

-434 GTDSAAGTALM
+434 GTDSAVGATL
-445 TQYFPATAANP
+445 QSKYFPSTSANP
-456 TEVIYQLPAP
+456 TELIYKLSTP
-466 VWDNPAPLAA
+466 VWDNPAPLVA
-476 AELQLKASGLFTTL
+476 AEQQLKASGVFTTV
-490 AGPLNPGGSFSLQPA
+490 AGPLNPGGTVSISPA
-505 QYAGLH
+505 QYSGLH
-511 QLVSA
+511 QVVSSA
-516 AVPSGELPPTM
+516 IPSGELPPTM
-527 PPALASKLTAVAGN
+527 PPAVAQALQPVAGN

-550 RATTNFVSADG
+550 RATTNFVSPDG

-566 LVGLSAGD
+566 LTGLSAGEA
-574 PSTTAAMNAT
+574 STTAAMNAT
-584 PAIRTEVA
+584 PAIRTEA
-592 RVAPTLH
+592 AKVAPALH
-599 ATANGVLGQA
+599 ATDNGVLGQA

-615 SATSNSDLGT
+615 SSISNSDLGT

-660 AALGAAVLIFIK
+660 AALGTAVLIFIK

-701 VMTRIREEAHKMPL
+701 VMTRIREEAHKMSL
-715 REAVSKALGITGTTV
+715 KEAVSKALGITGTTV
-730 TSAGVVLASAFAV
+730 TSAGIVLASAFAV

-751 GGSQIRDVGIGLVL
+751 GGSQIRDVGLGLVL

-793 SKLIIDAPEADS
+793 SKLTIDSPEAES
-805 VSASADVLGLVDAA
+805 VSASADALGL
-819 PAAAGDEDAEVSP
+819 AGSQDSQGAGGEVSP
-832 GVAPEGKHSLD
+832 SVAPDSKHSLD

>member
-1 VRVRADDIFRAIA
+1 VAVHADDIFRAIG

-24 VIFWIAA
+24 LVFWIVAA
-31 AFVIPKALPSL
+31 ALIPKALPSL

-49 NSAFLPANAPSEQ
+49 NSAFLPASAPSQ
-62 AINLAAP
+62 HAIDLAAP
-69 LGVSTNVTS
+69 LGVSTKVTVV
-78 IPVIAARATGPL
+78 PVIAARDGGPL
-90 SAADQAWIN
+90 TAADQAWLS
-99 GTLVTDLGKVQT
+99 GPLQAGLGKVAT
-111 VVKVK
+111 VEKVKV
-116 ELAQSQPT
+116 LAVSQPV
-124 AGVTGQAAQLQVQS
+124 AGVAGQAAEIQVQS
-138 DVRSGGN
+138 NVNGGGN
-145 GSAIVTLVGDLRTAI
+145 GTSIVNLVDNLRTAI
-160 TDAAPPAG
+160 KGAAPPSG
-168 LQVHLAGPL
+168 LQVHLTGPL
-177 ATQIDQQKQNG
+177 ATQVDQQKQNG
-188 NSNKSV
+188 NSNQSV
-194 ELVSGILILI
+194 EIVTGLLILI

-214 APLVTLIPAALSVAI
+214 APLVTLLPAFFSVAI

-274 IRRGETAGNDFRRAA
+274 IRRGEAPKDAV
-289 SFLTRRRI
+289 
-297 QRGDSSSEAL
+297 
-307 VSALTR
+307 VSALTK

-345 PLAIGIGVALL
+345 PLAIGIAVALL

-366 AIFGKATFWPTRN
+366 AIFGKAAFWPTRN
-379 RVGAASAGAWGKVAA
+379 RVGATSTGVWGKIAT
-394 RIVKRPAVALATG
+394 RILKRPAVALATG
-407 VVIFGALATFVAG
+407 VVVFGALATFVTG
-420 YAGGGFGGT
+420 YVGGGFGGS

-434 GTDSAAGTALM
+434 GTDSAAGAAL
-445 TQYFPATAANP
+445 QSKYFPSTSANP
-456 TEVIYQLPAP
+456 TELIYTLSTP
-466 VWDNPAPLAA
+466 VWDNPAPLVA
-476 AELQLKASGLFTTL
+476 AEQQLKASGVFTTV
-490 AGPLNPGGSFSLQPA
+490 AGPLNPGGTVSISPA
-505 QYAGLH
+505 QYSGLH
-511 QLVSA
+511 QVVSSA
-516 AVPSGELPPTM
+516 IPSGELPPTM
-527 PPALASKLTAVAGN
+527 PPAVAQALQPVAGN

-550 RATTNFVSADG
+550 RATTNFVSPDG

-566 LVGLSAGD
+566 LTGLSAGEA
-574 PSTTAAMNAT
+574 STTAAMNAT
-584 PAIRTEVA
+584 PAIRTEA
-592 RVAPTLH
+592 AKVAPALH
-599 ATANGVLGQA
+599 ATDNGVLGQA

-615 SATSNSDLGT
+615 SSISNSDLGT

-660 AALGAAVLIFIK
+660 AALGTAVLIFIK

-701 VMTRIREEAHKMPL
+701 VMTRIREEAHKMSL
-715 REAVSKALGITGTTV
+715 KEAVSKALGITGTTV
-730 TSAGVVLASAFAV
+730 TSAGIVLASAFAV

-751 GGSQIRDVGIGLVL
+751 GGSQIRDVGLGLVL

-793 SKLIIDAPEADS
+793 SKLTIDSPEAES
-805 VSASADVLGLVDAA
+805 VSASADALGL
-819 PAAAGDEDAEVSP
+819 AGSQDSQGAGGEVSP
-832 GVAPEGKHSLD
+832 SVAPDSKHSLD

>member
-1 VRVRADDIFRAIA
+1 VAVHADDIFRAIG

-24 VIFWIAA
+24 LVFWIVAA
-31 AFVIPKALPSL
+31 ALIPKALPSL

-49 NSAFLPANAPSEQ
+49 NSAFLPASAPSQ
-62 AINLAAP
+62 HAIDLAAP
-69 LGVSTNVTS
+69 LGVSTKVTVV
-78 IPVIAARATGPL
+78 PVIAARDGGPL
-90 SAADQAWIN
+90 TAADQAWLS
-99 GTLVTDLGKVQT
+99 GPLQAGLGKVAT
-111 VVKVK
+111 VEKVKV
-116 ELAQSQPT
+116 LAVSQPV
-124 AGVTGQAAQLQVQS
+124 AGVAGQAAEIQVQS
-138 DVRSGGN
+138 NVNGGGN
-145 GSAIVTLVGDLRTAI
+145 GTSIVNLVDNLRTAI
-160 TDAAPPAG
+160 KGAAPPSG
-168 LQVHLAGPL
+168 LQVHLSGPL
-177 ATQIDQQKQNG
+177 ATQVDQQKQNG
-188 NSNKSV
+188 NSNQSV
-194 ELVSGILILI
+194 EIVTGLLILI

-214 APLVTLIPAALSVAI
+214 APLVTLLPAFFSVAI

-274 IRRGETAGNDFRRAA
+274 IRRGEAPKDAV
-289 SFLTRRRI
+289 
-297 QRGDSSSEAL
+297 
-307 VSALTR
+307 VSALTK

-345 PLAIGIGVALL
+345 PLAIGIAVALL

-366 AIFGKATFWPTRN
+366 AIFGKAAFWPTRN
-379 RVGAASAGAWGKVAA
+379 RVGASSTGVWGKIAT
-394 RIVKRPAVALATG
+394 RILKRPAVALATG
-407 VVIFGALATFVAG
+407 VVVFGALATFVTG
-420 YAGGGFGGT
+420 YVGGGFGGS

-434 GTDSAAGTALM
+434 GTDSAAGAAL
-445 TQYFPATAANP
+445 QSKYFPSTSANP
-456 TEVIYQLPAP
+456 TELIYKLSTP
-466 VWDNPAPLAA
+466 VWDNPAPLVA
-476 AELQLKASGLFTTL
+476 AEQQLKASGVFTTV
-490 AGPLNPGGSFSLQPA
+490 AGPLNPGGTVSISPA
-505 QYAGLH
+505 QYSGLH
-511 QLVSA
+511 QVVSSA
-516 AVPSGELPPTM
+516 IPSGELPPTM
-527 PPALASKLTAVAGN
+527 PPAVAQALQPVAGN

-550 RATTNFVSADG
+550 RATTNFVSPDG

-566 LVGLSAGD
+566 LTGLRAGEA
-574 PSTTAAMNAT
+574 STTAAMNAT
-584 PAIRTEVA
+584 PAIRTEA
-592 RVAPTLH
+592 AKVAPALH
-599 ATANGVLGQA
+599 ATDNGVLGQA

-615 SATSNSDLGT
+615 SSISNSDLGT

-660 AALGAAVLIFIK
+660 AALGTAVLIFIK

-701 VMTRIREEAHKMPL
+701 VMTRIREEAHKMSL
-715 REAVSKALGITGTTV
+715 KEAVSKALGITGTTV
-730 TSAGVVLASAFAV
+730 TSAGIVLASAFAV

-751 GGSQIRDVGIGLVL
+751 GGSQIRDVGLGLVL

-793 SKLIIDAPEADS
+793 SKLTIDSPEAES
-805 VSASADVLGLVDAA
+805 VSASADALGL
-819 PAAAGDEDAEVSP
+819 AGSQDSQGAGGEVSP
-832 GVAPEGKHSLD
+832 SVAPDSKHSLD

>member
-1 VRVRADDIFRAIA
+1 VAVHADDIFRAIG

-24 VIFWIAA
+24 LVFWIVAA
-31 AFVIPKALPSL
+31 ALIPKALPSL

-49 NSAFLPANAPSEQ
+49 NSAFLPASAPSQ
-62 AINLAAP
+62 HAIDLAAP
-69 LGVSTNVTS
+69 LGVSTKVTVV
-78 IPVIAARATGPL
+78 PVIAARDGGPL
-90 SAADQAWIN
+90 TAADQAWLS
-99 GTLVTDLGKVQT
+99 GPLQAGLGKVAT
-111 VVKVK
+111 VEKVKV
-116 ELAQSQPT
+116 LAVSQPV
-124 AGVTGQAAQLQVQS
+124 AGVAGQAAEIQVQS
-138 DVRSGGN
+138 NVNGGGN
-145 GSAIVTLVGDLRTAI
+145 GTSIVNLVDNLRTAI
-160 TDAAPPAG
+160 KGAAPPSG
-168 LQVHLAGPL
+168 LQVHLSGPL
-177 ATQIDQQKQNG
+177 ATQVDQQKQNG
-188 NSNKSV
+188 NSNQSV
-194 ELVSGILILI
+194 EIVTGLLILI

-214 APLVTLIPAALSVAI
+214 APLVTLLPAFFSVAI

-274 IRRGETAGNDFRRAA
+274 IRRGEAPKDAV
-289 SFLTRRRI
+289 
-297 QRGDSSSEAL
+297 
-307 VSALTR
+307 VSALTK

-345 PLAIGIGVALL
+345 PLAIGIAVALL

-366 AIFGKATFWPTRN
+366 AIFGKAAFWPTRN
-379 RVGAASAGAWGKVAA
+379 RVGATSTGVWGKIAT
-394 RIVKRPAVALATG
+394 RILKRPAVALATG
-407 VVIFGALATFVAG
+407 VVIFGALATFVTG
-420 YAGGGFGGT
+420 YVGGGFGGS

-434 GTDSAAGTALM
+434 GTDSAVGATL
-445 TQYFPATAANP
+445 QSKYFPSTSANP
-456 TEVIYQLPAP
+456 TELIYKLSTP
-466 VWDNPAPLAA
+466 VWDNPAPLVA
-476 AELQLKASGLFTTL
+476 AEQQLKASGVFTTV
-490 AGPLNPGGSFSLQPA
+490 AGPLNPGGTVSISPA
-505 QYAGLH
+505 QYSGLH
-511 QLVSA
+511 QVVSSA
-516 AVPSGELPPTM
+516 IPSGELPPTM
-527 PPALASKLTAVAGN
+527 PPAVAQALQPVAGN

-550 RATTNFVSADG
+550 RATTNFVSPDG

-566 LVGLSAGD
+566 LTGLRAGEA
-574 PSTTAAMNAT
+574 STTAAMNAT
-584 PAIRTEVA
+584 PAIRTEA
-592 RVAPTLH
+592 AKVAPTLH
-599 ATANGVLGQA
+599 ATDNGVLGQA

-615 SATSNSDLGT
+615 SSISNSDLGT

-660 AALGAAVLIFIK
+660 AALGTAVLIFIK

-701 VMTRIREEAHKMPL
+701 VMTRIREEAHKMSL
-715 REAVSKALGITGTTV
+715 KEAVSKALGITGTTV
-730 TSAGVVLASAFAV
+730 TSAGIVLASAFAV

-751 GGSQIRDVGIGLVL
+751 GGSQIRDVGLGLVL

-793 SKLIIDAPEADS
+793 SKLTIDSPEAES
-805 VSASADVLGLVDAA
+805 VSASADALGL
-819 PAAAGDEDAEVSP
+819 AGSQDSQGAGGEVSP
-832 GVAPEGKHSLD
+832 SVAPDSKHSLD

>member
-1 VRVRADDIFRAIA
+1 VAVHADDIFRAIG

-24 VIFWIAA
+24 LVFWIVAA
-31 AFVIPKALPSL
+31 ALIPKALPSL

-49 NSAFLPANAPSEQ
+49 NSAFLPASAPSQ
-62 AINLAAP
+62 HAIDLAAP
-69 LGVSTNVTS
+69 LGVSTKVTVV
-78 IPVIAARATGPL
+78 PVIAARDGGPL
-90 SAADQAWIN
+90 TAADQAWLS
-99 GTLVTDLGKVQT
+99 GPLQAGLGKVAT
-111 VVKVK
+111 VEKVKV
-116 ELAQSQPT
+116 LAVSQPV
-124 AGVTGQAAQLQVQS
+124 AGVAGQAAEIQVQS
-138 DVRSGGN
+138 NVNGGGN
-145 GSAIVTLVGDLRTAI
+145 GTSIVNLVDNLRTAI
-160 TDAAPPAG
+160 KGAAPPSG
-168 LQVHLAGPL
+168 LQVHLTGPL
-177 ATQIDQQKQNG
+177 ATQVDQQKQNG
-188 NSNKSV
+188 NSNQSV
-194 ELVSGILILI
+194 EIVTGLLILI

-214 APLVTLIPAALSVAI
+214 APLVTLLPAFFSVAI

-274 IRRGETAGNDFRRAA
+274 IRRGEAPKDAV
-289 SFLTRRRI
+289 
-297 QRGDSSSEAL
+297 
-307 VSALTR
+307 VSALTK

-345 PLAIGIGVALL
+345 PLAIGIAVALL

-366 AIFGKATFWPTRN
+366 AIFGKAAFWPTRN
-379 RVGAASAGAWGKVAA
+379 RVGATSTGVWGKIAT
-394 RIVKRPAVALATG
+394 RILKRPAVALATG
-407 VVIFGALATFVAG
+407 VVIFGALATFVTG
-420 YAGGGFGGT
+420 YVGGGFGGS

-434 GTDSAAGTALM
+434 GTDSAVGATL
-445 TQYFPATAANP
+445 QSKYFPSTSANP
-456 TEVIYQLPAP
+456 TELIYKLSTP
-466 VWDNPAPLAA
+466 VWDNPAPLVA
-476 AELQLKASGLFTTL
+476 AEQQLKASGVFTTV
-490 AGPLNPGGSFSLQPA
+490 AGPLNPGGTVSISPA
-505 QYAGLH
+505 QYSGLH
-511 QLVSA
+511 QVVSSA
-516 AVPSGELPPTM
+516 IPSGELPPTM
-527 PPALASKLTAVAGN
+527 PPAVAQALQPVAGN

-550 RATTNFVSADG
+550 RATTNFVSPDG

-566 LVGLSAGD
+566 LTGLSAGEA
-574 PSTTAAMNAT
+574 STTAAMNAT
-584 PAIRTEVA
+584 PAIRTEA
-592 RVAPTLH
+592 AKVAPALH
-599 ATANGVLGQA
+599 ATDNGVLGQA

-615 SATSNSDLGT
+615 SSISNSDLGT

-660 AALGAAVLIFIK
+660 AALGTAVLIFIK

-701 VMTRIREEAHKMPL
+701 VMTRIREEAHKMSL
-715 REAVSKALGITGTTV
+715 KEAVSKALGITGTTV
-730 TSAGVVLASAFAV
+730 TSAGIVLASAFAV

-751 GGSQIRDVGIGLVL
+751 GGSQIRDVGLGLVL

-793 SKLIIDAPEADS
+793 SKLTIDSPEAES
-805 VSASADVLGLVDAA
+805 VSASADALGL
-819 PAAAGDEDAEVSP
+819 AGSQDSQGAGGEVSP
-832 GVAPEGKHSLD
+832 SVAPDSKHSLD

>member
-1 VRVRADDIFRAIA
+1 MHVDDIFRGIGQ
-14 RFAVKFRWPI
+14 FAVKFRWPI
-24 VIFWIAA
+24 VIFWIVAA
-31 AFVIPKALPSL
+31 AMIPKALPSL

-49 NSAFLPANAPSEQ
+49 NSAFLPASAPSQ
-62 AINLAAP
+62 HAIDLAAP
-69 LGVSTNVTS
+69 LGTSTKVTVVSV
-78 IPVIAARATGPL
+78 VAARTSGPL
-90 SAADQAWIN
+90 TATDQAWLN
-99 GTLVTDLGKVQT
+99 GTLPADLGQVAT

-116 ELAQSQPT
+116 ELAVSQPI
-124 AGVTGQAAQLQVQS
+124 AGVTGQAAAFQVES
-138 DVRSGGN
+138 DVSGGGN
-145 GSAIVTLVGDLRTAI
+145 GTAIVNLVGNLRTAI
-160 TDAAPPAG
+160 SGAHPPAG
-168 LQVHLAGPL
+168 LQVHLTGPL
-177 ATQIDQQKQNG
+177 ATQVDQQKQNG

-194 ELVSGILILI
+194 ELASGLLILL

-214 APLVTLIPAALSVAI
+214 APLITLLPAGLAVAI

-289 SFLTRRRI
+289 SFVTRRRV
-297 QRGDSSSEAL
+297 QRGDPSSEA
-307 VSALTR
+307 VVTALTK

-356 AGLTLTPALL
+356 ASLTLTPALL
-366 AIFGKATFWPTRN
+366 SIFGRASFWPTKA
-379 RVGAASAGAWGKVAA
+379 RVGSSSTGAWGKIAT
-394 RIVKRPAVALATG
+394 RILKRPAVALATG

-420 YAGGGFGGT
+420 YVGGGFGGS

-434 GTDSAAGTALM
+434 GTDSAAGTAL
-445 TQYFPATAANP
+445 QSKYFPSNSSNP
-456 TEVIYQLPAP
+456 TELIYKLSTP
-466 VWDNPAPLAA
+466 VWENPAPLVA
-476 AELQLKASGLFTTL
+476 AEQQLKASGLFSGVT
-490 AGPLNPGGSFSLQPA
+490 GPLNPVGAVGFSPT
-505 QYAGLH
+505 QYTQFH
-511 QLVSA
+511 QLVST
-516 AVPSGELPPTM
+516 AVPSGELPATVPASLAPT
-527 PPALASKLTAVAGN
+527 LTA
-541 NAAEAYQLY
+541 AAKQFGGTADQAWQLY
-550 RATTNFVSADG
+550 RASSNYVSADG
-561 KTIQF
+561 TTIQF
-566 LVGLSAGD
+566 VVGLTAGD
-574 PSTTAAMNAT
+574 PSTTTAMNTT
-584 PAIRTEVA
+584 PAIRAETT
-592 RVAPTLH
+592 RVAPVLH
-599 ATANGVLGQA
+599 ATDSGVLGEA

-615 SATSNSDLGT
+615 SSISNSDLGT
-625 VIPIAIIVIGILL
+625 VIPIAILVIGILL

-660 AALGAAVLIFIK
+660 AALGTAVLIFIK

-730 TSAGVVLASAFAV
+730 TSAGIVLAAAFAV

-793 SKLIIDAPEADS
+793 SKLTVDAPEADA
-805 VSASADVLGLVDAA
+805 VSESADALGLVQPTVPGAVEGKADG
-819 PAAAGDEDAEVSP
+819 PHAGDEEAEVSP
-832 GVAPEGKHSLD
+832 

>member
-1 VRVRADDIFRAIA
+1 VAVHADDIFRAIG

-24 VIFWIAA
+24 LVFWIVAA
-31 AFVIPKALPSL
+31 ALIPKALPSL

-49 NSAFLPANAPSEQ
+49 NSAFLPASAPSQ
-62 AINLAAP
+62 HAIDLAAP
-69 LGVSTNVTS
+69 LGVSTKVTVV
-78 IPVIAARATGPL
+78 PVIAARDGGPL
-90 SAADQAWIN
+90 TAADQAWLS
-99 GTLVTDLGKVQT
+99 GPLQAGLGKVAT
-111 VVKVK
+111 VEKVKV
-116 ELAQSQPT
+116 LAVSQPV
-124 AGVTGQAAQLQVQS
+124 AGVAGQAAEIQVQS
-138 DVRSGGN
+138 NVNGGGN
-145 GSAIVTLVGDLRTAI
+145 GTSIVNLVDNLRTAI
-160 TDAAPPAG
+160 KGAAPPSG
-168 LQVHLAGPL
+168 LQVHLTGPL
-177 ATQIDQQKQNG
+177 ATQVDQQKQNG
-188 NSNKSV
+188 NSNQSV
-194 ELVSGILILI
+194 EIVTGLLILI

-214 APLVTLIPAALSVAI
+214 APLVTLLPAFFSVAI

-274 IRRGETAGNDFRRAA
+274 IRRGEAPKDAV
-289 SFLTRRRI
+289 
-297 QRGDSSSEAL
+297 
-307 VSALTR
+307 VSALTK

-345 PLAIGIGVALL
+345 PLAIGIAVALL

-366 AIFGKATFWPTRN
+366 AIFGKAAFWPTRN
-379 RVGAASAGAWGKVAA
+379 RVGASSTGVWGKIAT
-394 RIVKRPAVALATG
+394 RILKRPAVALATG
-407 VVIFGALATFVAG
+407 VVVFGALATFVTG
-420 YAGGGFGGT
+420 YVGGGFGGS

-434 GTDSAAGTALM
+434 GTDSAAGAAL
-445 TQYFPATAANP
+445 QSKYFPSTSANP
-456 TEVIYQLPAP
+456 TELIYKLSTP
-466 VWDNPAPLAA
+466 VWDNPAPLVA
-476 AELQLKASGLFTTL
+476 AEQQLKASGVFTTV
-490 AGPLNPGGSFSLQPA
+490 AGPLNPGGTVSISPA
-505 QYAGLH
+505 QYSGLH
-511 QLVSA
+511 QVVSSA
-516 AVPSGELPPTM
+516 IPSGELPPTM
-527 PPALASKLTAVAGN
+527 PPAVAQALQPVAGN

-550 RATTNFVSADG
+550 RATTNFVSPDG

-566 LVGLSAGD
+566 LTGLRAGEA
-574 PSTTAAMNAT
+574 STTAAMNAT
-584 PAIRTEVA
+584 PAIRTEA
-592 RVAPTLH
+592 AKVAPALH
-599 ATANGVLGQA
+599 ATDNGVLGQA

-615 SATSNSDLGT
+615 SSISNSDLGT

-660 AALGAAVLIFIK
+660 AALGTAVLIFIK

-701 VMTRIREEAHKMPL
+701 VMTRIREEAHKMSL
-715 REAVSKALGITGTTV
+715 KEAVSKALGITGTTV
-730 TSAGVVLASAFAV
+730 TSAGIVLASAFAV

-751 GGSQIRDVGIGLVL
+751 GGSQIRDVGLGLVL

-793 SKLIIDAPEADS
+793 SKLTIDSPEAES
-805 VSASADVLGLVDAA
+805 VSASADALGL
-819 PAAAGDEDAEVSP
+819 AGSQDSQGAGGEVSP
-832 GVAPEGKHSLD
+832 SVAPDSKHSLD

>member
-1 VRVRADDIFRAIA
+1 VAVHADDIFRAIG

-24 VIFWIAA
+24 LVFWIVAA
-31 AFVIPKALPSL
+31 ALIPKALPSL

-49 NSAFLPANAPSEQ
+49 NSAFLPASAPSQ
-62 AINLAAP
+62 HAIDLAAP
-69 LGVSTNVTS
+69 LGVSTKVTVV
-78 IPVIAARATGPL
+78 PVIAARDGGPL
-90 SAADQAWIN
+90 TAADQAWLS
-99 GTLVTDLGKVQT
+99 GPLQAGLGKVAT
-111 VVKVK
+111 VEKVKV
-116 ELAQSQPT
+116 LAVSQPV
-124 AGVTGQAAQLQVQS
+124 AGVAGQAAEIQVQS
-138 DVRSGGN
+138 NVNGGGN
-145 GSAIVTLVGDLRTAI
+145 GTSIVNLVDNLRTAI
-160 TDAAPPAG
+160 KGAAPPSG
-168 LQVHLAGPL
+168 LQVHLSGPL
-177 ATQIDQQKQNG
+177 ATQVDQQKQNG
-188 NSNKSV
+188 NSNQSV
-194 ELVSGILILI
+194 EIVTGLLILI

-214 APLVTLIPAALSVAI
+214 APLVTLLPAFFSVAI

-274 IRRGETAGNDFRRAA
+274 IRRGEAPKDAV
-289 SFLTRRRI
+289 
-297 QRGDSSSEAL
+297 
-307 VSALTR
+307 VSALTK

-345 PLAIGIGVALL
+345 PLAIGIAVALL

-366 AIFGKATFWPTRN
+366 AIFGKAAFWPTRN
-379 RVGAASAGAWGKVAA
+379 RVGATSTGVWGKIAT
-394 RIVKRPAVALATG
+394 RILKRPAVALATG
-407 VVIFGALATFVAG
+407 VVVFGALATFVTG
-420 YAGGGFGGT
+420 YVGGGFGGS

-434 GTDSAAGTALM
+434 GTDSAAGAAL
-445 TQYFPATAANP
+445 QSKYFPSTSANP
-456 TEVIYQLPAP
+456 TELIYTLSTP
-466 VWDNPAPLAA
+466 VWDNPAPLVA
-476 AELQLKASGLFTTL
+476 AEQQLKASGVFTTV
-490 AGPLNPGGSFSLQPA
+490 AGPLNPGGTVSISPA
-505 QYAGLH
+505 QYSGLH
-511 QLVSA
+511 QVVSSA
-516 AVPSGELPPTM
+516 IPSGELPPTM
-527 PPALASKLTAVAGN
+527 PPAVAQALQPVAGN

-550 RATTNFVSADG
+550 RATTNFVSPDG

-566 LVGLSAGD
+566 LTGLSAGEA
-574 PSTTAAMNAT
+574 STTAAMNAT
-584 PAIRTEVA
+584 PAIRTEA
-592 RVAPTLH
+592 AKVAPALH
-599 ATANGVLGQA
+599 ATDNGVLGQA

-615 SATSNSDLGT
+615 SSISNSDLGT

-660 AALGAAVLIFIK
+660 AALGTAVLIFIK

-701 VMTRIREEAHKMPL
+701 VMTRIREEAHKMSL
-715 REAVSKALGITGTTV
+715 KEAVSKALGITGTTV
-730 TSAGVVLASAFAV
+730 TSAGIVLASAFAV

-751 GGSQIRDVGIGLVL
+751 GGSQIRDVGLGLVL

-793 SKLIIDAPEADS
+793 SKLTIDSPEAES
-805 VSASADVLGLVDAA
+805 VSASADALGL
-819 PAAAGDEDAEVSP
+819 AGSQDSQGAGGEVSP
-832 GVAPEGKHSLD
+832 SVAPDSKHSLD

>member
-1 VRVRADDIFRAIA
+1 VAVHADDIFRAIG

-24 VIFWIAA
+24 LVFWIVAA
-31 AFVIPKALPSL
+31 ALIPKALPSL

-49 NSAFLPANAPSEQ
+49 NSAFLPASAPSQ
-62 AINLAAP
+62 HAIDLAAP
-69 LGVSTNVTS
+69 LGVSTKVTVV
-78 IPVIAARATGPL
+78 PVIAARDGGPL
-90 SAADQAWIN
+90 TAADQAWLS
-99 GTLVTDLGKVQT
+99 GPLQAGLGKVAT
-111 VVKVK
+111 VEKVKV
-116 ELAQSQPT
+116 LAVSQPV
-124 AGVTGQAAQLQVQS
+124 AGVAGQAAEIQVQS
-138 DVRSGGN
+138 NVNGGGN
-145 GSAIVTLVGDLRTAI
+145 GTSIVNLVDNLRTAI
-160 TDAAPPAG
+160 KGAAPPSG
-168 LQVHLAGPL
+168 LQVHLTGPL
-177 ATQIDQQKQNG
+177 ATQVDQQKQNG
-188 NSNKSV
+188 NSNQSV
-194 ELVSGILILI
+194 EIVTGLLILI

-214 APLVTLIPAALSVAI
+214 APLVTLLPAFFSVAI

-274 IRRGETAGNDFRRAA
+274 IRRGEAPKDAV
-289 SFLTRRRI
+289 
-297 QRGDSSSEAL
+297 
-307 VSALTR
+307 VSALTK

-345 PLAIGIGVALL
+345 PLAIGIAVALL

-366 AIFGKATFWPTRN
+366 AIFGKAAFWPTRN
-379 RVGAASAGAWGKVAA
+379 RVGATSTGVWGKIAT
-394 RIVKRPAVALATG
+394 RILKRPAVALATG
-407 VVIFGALATFVAG
+407 VVIFGALATFVTG
-420 YAGGGFGGT
+420 YVGGGFGGS

-434 GTDSAAGTALM
+434 GTDSAVGATL
-445 TQYFPATAANP
+445 QSKYFPSTSANP
-456 TEVIYQLPAP
+456 TELIYKLSTP
-466 VWDNPAPLAA
+466 VWDNPAPLVA
-476 AELQLKASGLFTTL
+476 AEQQLKASGVFTTV
-490 AGPLNPGGSFSLQPA
+490 AGPLNPGGTVSISPA
-505 QYAGLH
+505 QYSGLH
-511 QLVSA
+511 QVVSSA
-516 AVPSGELPPTM
+516 IPSGELPPTM
-527 PPALASKLTAVAGN
+527 PPAVAQALQPVAGN

-550 RATTNFVSADG
+550 RATTNFVSPDG

-566 LVGLSAGD
+566 LTGLRAGEA
-574 PSTTAAMNAT
+574 STTAAMNAT
-584 PAIRTEVA
+584 PAIRTEA
-592 RVAPTLH
+592 AKVAPALH
-599 ATANGVLGQA
+599 ATDNGVLGQA

-615 SATSNSDLGT
+615 SSISNSDLGT

-660 AALGAAVLIFIK
+660 AALGTAVLIFIK

-701 VMTRIREEAHKMPL
+701 VMTRIREEAHKMSL
-715 REAVSKALGITGTTV
+715 KEAVSKALGITGTTV
-730 TSAGVVLASAFAV
+730 TSAGIVLASAFAV

-751 GGSQIRDVGIGLVL
+751 GGSQIRDVGLGLVL

-793 SKLIIDAPEADS
+793 SKLTIDSPEAES
-805 VSASADVLGLVDAA
+805 VSASADALGL
-819 PAAAGDEDAEVSP
+819 AGSQDSQGAGGEVSP
-832 GVAPEGKHSLD
+832 SVAPDSKHSLD